1 MSTARE
7 VQLSAAPSFF
17 PSPATLWA
25 RLLAVLKAV
34 MKAVMKEEKREEKKA
49 EISMT
54 GKQRPALVAMSA
66 GTPPDCQMMSLPSAG
81 KITAIS
87 VAGEPVLARRK
98 VLSSVVF
105 AVAAKRDGAHHTGAA
120 ATGSKGRRPGMQ
132 SRWKSSDRVT
142 IW

>member
-25 RLLAVLKAV
+25 RLLAVMKAV
-34 MKAVMKEEKREEKKA
+34 MKAV
-49 EISMT
+49 ISMT

-66 GTPPDCQMMSLPSAG
+66 GAPPDCQMVSLPSAG

-105 AVAAKRDGAHHTGAA
+105 AVAAKRDGAHHTGAT